1 MRTFLWGALT
11 MGCAMIALH
20 FMRYWRTS
28 RDRLFIFFGIAFAVL
43 AVNWLSLAIVD
54 PTVEGR
60 HLVYFLRLAAFL
72 LIIIGIVDRNRRSRH
87 L

>member
-1 MRTFLWGALT
+1 MRAFLWGALT

-20 FMRYWRTS
+20 FLRYWHRS

-43 AVNWLSLAIVD
+43 AVNWVSLAIID

-60 HLVYFLRLAAFL
+60 HFVYFFRLAAFL
-72 LIIIGIVDRNRRSRH
+72 LIIIGIVDRNRRSRR